1 MQELRKF
8 DSNISIIPNRLEKYM
23 SFNINIKLIFIDSFQ
38 FLRKNL
44 EILLKNLGE
53 DDFKYFSQEF
63 VDMVLDLIKPKRF
76 YPYEYLIEV

>member
-1 MQELRKF
+1 
-8 DSNISIIPNRLEKYM
+8 M